1 MSTMGQVLKVVR
13 KYRGRFSYL
22 VHNLVDVDAV
32 VVGHLFVVAVPAGV
46 EQCLVLLVFLGV
58 QHVVALLT
66 EADPNKTWTLSRT
79 RQRGVELQ
87 LGHHGIATANGTT
100 RFEGQQ
106 EAPTEKSTLLTYF
119 FERSQNNSSV
129 PE

>member
-1 MSTMGQVLKVVR
+1 MCNLVR
-13 KYRGRFSYL
+13 RRFSYL

-58 QHVVALLT
+58 QHVVAFLT
-66 EADPNKTWTLSRT
+66 EADPNKTRTLSRT

-100 RFEGQQ
+100 RFGGQQ
-106 EAPTEKSTLLTYF
+106 EAPRKSSKS
-119 FERSQNNSSV
+119 RSPQQIV
-129 PE
+129 

>member
-1 MSTMGQVLKVVR
+1 M
-13 KYRGRFSYL
+13 
-22 VHNLVDVDAV
+22 HNLVDVDAV

-66 EADPNKTWTLSRT
+66 EADPNKTWTLCRT

-87 LGHHGIATANGTT
+87 LGHHGIAPANGTT
-100 RFEGQQ
+100 SYTRFGGQR
-106 EAPTEKSTLLTYF
+106 EAPR
-119 FERSQNNSSV
+119 RSRSPQQIV
-129 PE
+129 

>member
-1 MSTMGQVLKVVR
+1 M
-13 KYRGRFSYL
+13 
-22 VHNLVDVDAV
+22 HNLVDVDAV

-66 EADPNKTWTLSRT
+66 EADPNKTRTLCRT

-87 LGHHGIATANGTT
+87 LGHHGIAPATTSYTRGVNERRQEGPEVRSRSCDSKILVCTAAVTK
-100 RFEGQQ
+100 E
-106 EAPTEKSTLLTYF
+106 
-119 FERSQNNSSV
+119 
-129 PE
+129 

>member
-1 MSTMGQVLKVVR
+1 MSKKQAFW
-13 KYRGRFSYL
+13 RFSYL

-66 EADPNKTWTLSRT
+66 EADPNKTRTLSRT

-100 RFEGQQ
+100 RFGGQQ
-106 EAPTEKSTLLTYF
+106 EAPRKS
-119 FERSQNNSSV
+119 RSPQQIV
-129 PE
+129 

>member
-1 MSTMGQVLKVVR
+1 M
-13 KYRGRFSYL
+13 
-22 VHNLVDVDAV
+22 HNLVDVDAV

-66 EADPNKTWTLSRT
+66 EADPNKTRTLSRT

-87 LGHHGIATANGTT
+87 LGHHGIAPANGTT
-100 RFEGQQ
+100 SYTRFKVNERRQEGP
-106 EAPTEKSTLLTYF
+106 EV
-119 FERSQNNSSV
+119 RSRSCDSKILV
-129 PE
+129 CTAAVTKE